1 VNWDEWRLV
10 ERPDDGG
17 RGSGLAQF
25 AMGAL
30 EGAGAFGR
38 VLQLEGVSQV
48 VVSTGDLQSRIDTWI
63 RLEGLRGAQGAGKA
77 DAPSHPRPQ
86 LQNAF
91 VAPGTPVQQKIARIW
106 ADLLGME
113 KVGIQD
119 NFFDLGGHSLLAI
132 QVVTRIKAE
141 MSVEVSVATLFEGPT
156 VESLSRLIGQE
167 GEAPPQ
173 GFEHSSDR
181 GKKRKEERRRRQVER
196 IEGVQ

>member
-1 VNWDEWRLV
+1 DAYARARNRQAGSRWLSVDWDEWRLV
-10 ERPDDGG
+10 ERPDDGA

-25 AMGAL
+25 AMSGL

-38 VLQLEGVSQV
+38 VLQLKGLSQG
-48 VVSTGDLQSRIDTWI
+48 VVSTRHLHRRLHPWV
-63 RLEGLRGAQGAGKA
+63 RLEGLRGAHDQRKEG
-77 DAPSHPRPQ
+77 APSHPRPQ

-91 VAPGTPVQQKIARIW
+91 VAAGTPVQQKIARIW

-141 MSVEVSVATLFEGPT
+141 MKAE
-156 VESLSRLIGQE
+156 I
-167 GEAPPQ
+167 
-173 GFEHSSDR
+173 
-181 GKKRKEERRRRQVER
+181 
-196 IEGVQ
+196 